1 MGDEFDT
8 SVDTSFEDTSSD
20 FSDSGGFDDSLDVGG
35 YMDSPSDVGDV
46 SDAYTDVGSLM
57 DEPSDIGSI
66 MDEPALSDDFSEPI
80 SDVGDISDTSSDI
93 GSLMVESGDLGD
105 VMSEPTD
112 FVDQQTDV
120 ENIADTPSD
129 IGSLMD
135 ESSDIGSAMDNMDD
149 VEPYQATP
157 NSDIPILQ
165 EDGSVD
171 SLENIMAANEDTG
184 GAPMDVEPYH
194 ATPNSEIQILQED
207 GTVDT
212 LENIMAANADADDSS
227 MDVEPYQA
235 TPNSEIPILQEDGT
249 VDSLENIM
257 AANAEAEGAELDGD
271 SFDIA
276 SPDVTDDEEPGSL
289 DAIMSEN
296 AENDS
301 GELEQIGFDAVPM
314 ADAADTPQSDITSV
328 EEGTDTAGDDATDVG
343 DIADPVGEPIHMTQS
358 DVEWYMEN
366 ANDPES
372 LRQMRDGI
380 ASGRIQVDADT
391 ELPSDDAIDE
401 ASGPVLTR
409 DPNEQWEIGNNAID
423 NTVEAMRD
431 DLRDKGMEDGPEME
445 AIVMAERARMQD
457 ELTRNINGDFSDPYQ
472 KPDFTEL
479 MQSDMTDVPAQDI
492 PNVEQAADTV
502 EATDMVADVPQ
513 DIDYDA
519 VYSGL
524 DSYDFDGIDYSSD
537 VDRLDSSLENF
548 QNGTWENLSV
558 DEQKAAMSDLADY
571 VKDVIGFDNPPQI
584 VYYNNPVDG
593 DYGGYSPST
602 NTLEV
607 NEHMLYDNNEAA
619 DTIAHELWHAY
630 QHERAMNPQSAK
642 DYQYQ
647 YGFENYIRPDDDFTA
662 YQDQLVEAEAR
673 AFAQQFKD
681 RLSTKRRS
689 I

>member
-46 SDAYTDVGSLM
+46 SDAYTDV
-57 DEPSDIGSI
+57 
-66 MDEPALSDDFSEPI
+66 
-80 SDVGDISDTSSDI
+80 
-93 GSLMVESGDLGD
+93 
-105 VMSEPTD
+105 
-112 FVDQQTDV
+112 
-120 ENIADTPSD
+120 
-129 IGSLMD
+129 GSLMD

-328 EEGTDTAGDDATDVG
+328 DEGTDTAGDDATDVG

-492 PNVEQAADTV
+492 PNVEQA
-502 EATDMVADVPQ
+502 TDMVADVPQ

-519 VYSGL
+519 VYLGL

>member
-1 MGDEFDT
+1 MPDEFCVPDGNDFSDT
-8 SVDTSFEDTSSD
+8 GPDIVDSDSFDVTSDSSVDDLSDIMTDSVDTSAPV
-20 FSDSGGFDDSLDVGG
+20 LD
-35 YMDSPSDVGDV
+35 
-46 SDAYTDVGSLM
+46 
-57 DEPSDIGSI
+57 
-66 MDEPALSDDFSEPI
+66 DDF
-80 SDVGDISDTSSDI
+80 
-93 GSLMVESGDLGD
+93 
-105 VMSEPTD
+105 
-112 FVDQQTDV
+112 
-120 ENIADTPSD
+120 
-129 IGSLMD
+129 
-135 ESSDIGSAMDNMDD
+135 
-149 VEPYQATP
+149 YHATP

-165 EDGSVD
+165 EDGSVA
-171 SLENIMAANEDTG
+171 SLEEVMAANAETDSG
-184 GAPMDVEPYH
+184 PLDEVEPYV
-194 ATPNSEIQILQED
+194 ATPNSD
-207 GTVDT
+207 
-212 LENIMAANADADDSS
+212 
-227 MDVEPYQA
+227 
-235 TPNSEIPILQEDGT
+235 IPILQEDGS
-249 VDSLENIM
+249 VASLEEIM
-257 AANAEAEGAELDGD
+257 AANAETDSGPLDEVEPYVATPNSDIPIHQEDGSVASLEEVMAANAETDSGPLDEVEPYVATPNSDIPIHQEDGSVASLEEVMAANAETD
-271 SFDIA
+271 S
-276 SPDVTDDEEPGSL
+276 GSL
-289 DAIMSEN
+289 DEVDPYVATPNSDIPIHQEDGSVASLEEVMAADAETDSDALDEVDPYVATPNSDIPILQEDGSVASLEEIMTRN
-296 AENDS
+296 AETDSSLDSASSDSADNGDSTLLND
-301 GELEQIGFDAVPM
+301 E
-314 ADAADTPQSDITSV
+314 ADAIGDVNTET
-328 EEGTDTAGDDATDVG
+328 EGLPET
-343 DIADPVGEPIHMTQS
+343 VGEPIHMTQS
-358 DVEWYMEN
+358 DVEWYIEN
-366 ANDPES
+366 ANDSES
-372 LRQMRDGI
+372 LRQMRDDI

-391 ELPSDDAIDE
+391 EVPSDDSVDE
-401 ASGPVLTR
+401 ASGPILTR
-409 DPNEQWEIGNNAID
+409 DHNEQWEIGNHAID
-423 NTVEAMRD
+423 DTIEAMRD

-445 AIVMAERARMQD
+445 AIVMTERARMQE

-479 MQSDMTDVPAQDI
+479 MQGNGVDTVDTSVQNIPTDVQ
-492 PNVEQAADTV
+492 EADTV
-502 EATDMVADVPQ
+502 EAADVVADVPQ

-548 QNGTWENLSV
+548 QDGAWENLSV

-593 DYGGYSPST
+593 DYGGYSPGT
-602 NTLEV
+602 NTLEI

>member
-1 MGDEFDT
+1 MPDEFD
-8 SVDTSFEDTSSD
+8 SPGGND
-20 FSDSGGFDDSLDVGG
+20 F
-35 YMDSPSDVGDV
+35 
-46 SDAYTDVGSLM
+46 
-57 DEPSDIGSI
+57 
-66 MDEPALSDDFSEPI
+66 
-80 SDVGDISDTSSDI
+80 SDTSSDVVDS
-93 GSLMVESGDLGD
+93 GSFDTTLDSSVDDLSGIMTESVDTSAPVLD
-105 VMSEPTD
+105 DDFYHATPNSEIPILQED
-112 FVDQQTDV
+112 
-120 ENIADTPSD
+120 
-129 IGSLMD
+129 GSVASLEEIMAANAETED
-135 ESSDIGSAMDNMDD
+135 SSLDA
-149 VEPYQATP
+149 VEPYTATP

-165 EDGSVD
+165 EDGSVA
-171 SLENIMAANEDTG
+171 SLEEVMAANAETEDSSLD
-184 GAPMDVEPYH
+184 AVEPYT
-194 ATPNSEIQILQED
+194 ATPNSD
-207 GTVDT
+207 
-212 LENIMAANADADDSS
+212 
-227 MDVEPYQA
+227 
-235 TPNSEIPILQEDGT
+235 IPILQEDGS
-249 VDSLENIM
+249 VASLEEVMAANAETEDATLDEVEPYTATPNSDIPILQEDGSVASLEEIM
-257 AANAEAEGAELDGD
+257 AANAESMDDDFLDGIPPDVSEVDSTGTLDAAMSEDDVERPDELYEVATDGEFAGLHPIDDSRTLLDTDTHQTLDEGSDMTGAE
-271 SFDIA
+271 SA
-276 SPDVTDDEEPGSL
+276 
-289 DAIMSEN
+289 
-296 AENDS
+296 
-301 GELEQIGFDAVPM
+301 
-314 ADAADTPQSDITSV
+314 
-328 EEGTDTAGDDATDVG
+328 DVG
-343 DIADPVGEPIHMTQS
+343 DISEPVSEPIHMTQS

-391 ELPSDDAIDE
+391 ELPTDDAIDE

-409 DPNEQWEIGNNAID
+409 DPNEQWEIGNNAIND
-423 NTVEAMRD
+423 TAEAMRD

-472 KPDFTEL
+472 KPDFAEL
-479 MQSDMTDVPAQDI
+479 MQGEMTDVPAQDI
-492 PNVEQAADTV
+492 PAVEQAADTV
-502 EATDMVADVPQ
+502 EASDVVADVPQ

-630 QHERAMNPQSAK
+630 QHERALNPQSAK

>member
-1 MGDEFDT
+1 MPDEFD
-8 SVDTSFEDTSSD
+8 SPGGND
-20 FSDSGGFDDSLDVGG
+20 F
-35 YMDSPSDVGDV
+35 
-46 SDAYTDVGSLM
+46 
-57 DEPSDIGSI
+57 
-66 MDEPALSDDFSEPI
+66 
-80 SDVGDISDTSSDI
+80 SDTSSDVVDS
-93 GSLMVESGDLGD
+93 GSFDTTLDSSVDDLSGIMTESVDTSAPVLD
-105 VMSEPTD
+105 DDFYHATPNSEIPILQED
-112 FVDQQTDV
+112 
-120 ENIADTPSD
+120 
-129 IGSLMD
+129 GSVASLEEIMAANAETED
-135 ESSDIGSAMDNMDD
+135 SSLDA
-149 VEPYQATP
+149 VEPYTATP

-165 EDGSVD
+165 EDGSVA
-171 SLENIMAANEDTG
+171 SLEEVMAANAETEDATL
-184 GAPMDVEPYH
+184 DEVEPYT
-194 ATPNSEIQILQED
+194 ATPNSD
-207 GTVDT
+207 
-212 LENIMAANADADDSS
+212 
-227 MDVEPYQA
+227 
-235 TPNSEIPILQEDGT
+235 IPILQEDGSVT
-249 VDSLENIM
+249 SLEEIM
-257 AANAEAEGAELDGD
+257 AANAESMDDDFLDGIPPDVSEVDSTGTLDAAMSEDDVERPDELYEVATDGEFAGLHPIDDSRTLLDTDTHQTLDEGSDMTGAE
-271 SFDIA
+271 SA
-276 SPDVTDDEEPGSL
+276 
-289 DAIMSEN
+289 
-296 AENDS
+296 
-301 GELEQIGFDAVPM
+301 
-314 ADAADTPQSDITSV
+314 
-328 EEGTDTAGDDATDVG
+328 DVG
-343 DIADPVGEPIHMTQS
+343 DISEPVSEPIHMTQS

-391 ELPSDDAIDE
+391 ELPTDDAIDE

-409 DPNEQWEIGNNAID
+409 DPNEQWEIGNNAIND
-423 NTVEAMRD
+423 TVEAMRD

-472 KPDFTEL
+472 KPDFAEL
-479 MQSDMTDVPAQDI
+479 MQGEMTDVPAQDI
-492 PNVEQAADTV
+492 PAVEQAADTV
-502 EATDMVADVPQ
+502 EASDVVADVPQ

-630 QHERAMNPQSAK
+630 QHERALNPQSAK

>member
-20 FSDSGGFDDSLDVGG
+20 FSDSGGFDDSLDVGE

-46 SDAYTDVGSLM
+46 SDACTDV
-57 DEPSDIGSI
+57 GSI
-66 MDEPALSDDFSEPI
+66 MDEPVLSDDFSEPI
-80 SDVGDISDTSSDI
+80 SDAGDLADTSSDI
-93 GSLMVESGDLGD
+93 GSLMDEPSDLGD
-105 VMSEPTD
+105 VMDGPTD
-112 FVDQQTDV
+112 FVDQQPDL
-120 ENIADTPSD
+120 EDFADAPSD

-135 ESSDIGSAMDNMDD
+135 ESSDVGSTMDDMDD
-149 VEPYQATP
+149 VEPYQAIP
-157 NSDIPILQ
+157 NSDIQILQ
-165 EDGSVD
+165 EDGSID

-184 GAPMDVEPYH
+184 GAPMDVEPYR

-207 GTVDT
+207 GSVAS
-212 LENIMAANADADDSS
+212 LEEVMAANAETEDASLDE
-227 MDVEPYQA
+227 VEPYTA
-235 TPNSEIPILQEDGT
+235 TSNSDIPVLQEDGT

-257 AANAEAEGAELDGD
+257 ATNAEAEETGLDND
-271 SFDIA
+271 SFDA
-276 SPDVTDDEEPGSL
+276 SSPDVTDDGNPDSL

-296 AENDS
+296 AERDS
-301 GELEQIGFDAVPM
+301 GEFEQIGFDAAPM
-314 ADAADTPQSDITSV
+314 ADATDTPQSDV
-328 EEGTDTAGDDATDVG
+328 APVDEGADTAGDDATDVS
-343 DIADPVGEPIHMTQS
+343 DIADPGGEPIHMTQS

-366 ANDPES
+366 ANDTES

-391 ELPSDDAIDE
+391 ELPADDAIEE

-409 DPNEQWEIGNNAID
+409 DPNEQWEIGNNAIND
-423 NTVEAMRD
+423 TVEAMRD
-431 DLRDKGMEDGPEME
+431 DLRDKGMEDGPAME

-457 ELTRNINGDFSDPYQ
+457 ELTRNINGDFSNPYQ

-479 MQSDMTDVPAQDI
+479 LQGEMTDVPAQDL
-492 PNVEQAADTV
+492 PAVEQAVDTV
-502 EATDMVADVPQ
+502 ETADVVADVPQ

-537 VDRLDSSLENF
+537 IDRLDSSLENF

-593 DYGGYSPST
+593 DYGGYSPGT

-630 QHERAMNPQSAK
+630 QHERAMNPQSVK

>member
-1 MGDEFDT
+1 MPDEFD
-8 SVDTSFEDTSSD
+8 SPGGND
-20 FSDSGGFDDSLDVGG
+20 FSDTGSDVVDSGSFDTTLDSSVDDLSGIMTESADTSLPALDDDFYHATPNSEIPILQEDGSVASLEEVMAANAEMEDASLD
-35 YMDSPSDVGDV
+35 
-46 SDAYTDVGSLM
+46 
-57 DEPSDIGSI
+57 E
-66 MDEPALSDDFSEPI
+66 
-80 SDVGDISDTSSDI
+80 
-93 GSLMVESGDLGD
+93 
-105 VMSEPTD
+105 
-112 FVDQQTDV
+112 
-120 ENIADTPSD
+120 
-129 IGSLMD
+129 
-135 ESSDIGSAMDNMDD
+135 
-149 VEPYQATP
+149 VEPYTATP

-165 EDGSVD
+165 EDGSVA
-171 SLENIMAANEDTG
+171 SLEEVMAANAETED
-184 GAPMDVEPYH
+184 ASLDEVEPYT
-194 ATPNSEIQILQED
+194 ATPNSDIPILQED
-207 GTVDT
+207 DSVAS
-212 LENIMAANADADDSS
+212 LEEVMAANAETEDASLDE
-227 MDVEPYQA
+227 VEPYTA
-235 TPNSEIPILQEDGT
+235 TPNSDIPILQEDGS
-249 VDSLENIM
+249 VASLEEVM
-257 AANAEAEGAELDGD
+257 ASN
-271 SFDIA
+271 
-276 SPDVTDDEEPGSL
+276 
-289 DAIMSEN
+289 
-296 AENDS
+296 
-301 GELEQIGFDAVPM
+301 
-314 ADAADTPQSDITSV
+314 ADT
-328 EEGTDTAGDDATDVG
+328 G
-343 DIADPVGEPIHMTQS
+343 DISDTVSEPIHMTQS

-391 ELPSDDAIDE
+391 ELPTDDAIDE

-409 DPNEQWEIGNNAID
+409 DPNEQWEIGNNAIND
-423 NTVEAMRD
+423 TVEAMRD

-479 MQSDMTDVPAQDI
+479 VQGEMTDVPTQDI
-492 PNVEQAADTV
+492 PAVEQAADTV
-502 EATDMVADVPQ
+502 EATDVVADVPQ

>member
-1 MGDEFDT
+1 MPDEFDSPGGNDFSDT
-8 SVDTSFEDTSSD
+8 DSDVAPSGSFDTTSDSSTDNLSGIMTESVDTSVPALDDDFYHATPNSEIPVLQEDGSVA
-20 FSDSGGFDDSLDVGG
+20 SLDEL
-35 YMDSPSDVGDV
+35 MTENREADSS
-46 SDAYTDVGSLM
+46 YL
-57 DEPSDIGSI
+57 DE
-66 MDEPALSDDFSEPI
+66 
-80 SDVGDISDTSSDI
+80 
-93 GSLMVESGDLGD
+93 
-105 VMSEPTD
+105 
-112 FVDQQTDV
+112 
-120 ENIADTPSD
+120 
-129 IGSLMD
+129 
-135 ESSDIGSAMDNMDD
+135 
-149 VEPYQATP
+149 VEPYTATPNSDVPTLQEDGSVAALEEIMAANAETDNGFLDEVEPYAAIPNSDIPTLQEDGSAAALEEVMATNAETDSGSLDEAEPYAAIPNSDIPVLQEDGSVAALEEVMATNAETGTGSLDEVEPYAATPNSDIPVLQEDGSATALEEIMAANAETDNGSLDEAEPYAAIPNSDIPVLQEDGSVAALEEVMATNAETGSGSLDEAEPCIATP

-165 EDGSVD
+165 EDGSAA
-171 SLENIMAANEDTG
+171 LEEVMAT
-184 GAPMDVEPYH
+184 
-194 ATPNSEIQILQED
+194 S
-207 GTVDT
+207 
-212 LENIMAANADADDSS
+212 
-227 MDVEPYQA
+227 
-235 TPNSEIPILQEDGT
+235 
-249 VDSLENIM
+249 
-257 AANAEAEGAELDGD
+257 
-271 SFDIA
+271 
-276 SPDVTDDEEPGSL
+276 
-289 DAIMSEN
+289 
-296 AENDS
+296 
-301 GELEQIGFDAVPM
+301 
-314 ADAADTPQSDITSV
+314 ADTSDIS
-328 EEGTDTAGDDATDVG
+328 E
-343 DIADPVGEPIHMTQS
+343 PVSEPIHMTQS

-366 ANDPES
+366 ANDAES

-391 ELPSDDAIDE
+391 ELPTDDAIDE
-401 ASGPVLTR
+401 ASSPVLTR
-409 DPNEQWEIGNNAID
+409 DPNEQWEIGNNAIND
-423 NTVEAMRD
+423 TVEAMRD

-457 ELTRNINGDFSDPYQ
+457 ELTRNIDGNFSDSYQ
-472 KPDFTEL
+472 KPDFAEL
-479 MQSDMTDVPAQDI
+479 IHGEITDVPEQDI
-492 PNVEQAADTV
+492 PVAEQAAGAV
-502 EATDMVADVPQ
+502 ETTDVVADVPQ

-537 VDRLDSSLENF
+537 IDRLDSSLENF
-548 QNGTWENLSV
+548 RNGTWENLSI

>member
-1 MGDEFDT
+1 MPDEFD
-8 SVDTSFEDTSSD
+8 SPGGND
-20 FSDSGGFDDSLDVGG
+20 F
-35 YMDSPSDVGDV
+35 
-46 SDAYTDVGSLM
+46 
-57 DEPSDIGSI
+57 
-66 MDEPALSDDFSEPI
+66 
-80 SDVGDISDTSSDI
+80 SDTSSDVVDS
-93 GSLMVESGDLGD
+93 GSFDTTLDSSVDDLSGIMTESVDTSAPVLD
-105 VMSEPTD
+105 DDFYHATPNSEIPILQED
-112 FVDQQTDV
+112 
-120 ENIADTPSD
+120 
-129 IGSLMD
+129 GSVASLEEIMAANAETED
-135 ESSDIGSAMDNMDD
+135 SSLDA
-149 VEPYQATP
+149 VEPYTATP

-165 EDGSVD
+165 EDGSVA
-171 SLENIMAANEDTG
+171 SLEEVMAANAETEDSSLD
-184 GAPMDVEPYH
+184 AVEPYT
-194 ATPNSEIQILQED
+194 ATPNSD
-207 GTVDT
+207 
-212 LENIMAANADADDSS
+212 
-227 MDVEPYQA
+227 
-235 TPNSEIPILQEDGT
+235 IPILQEDGS
-249 VDSLENIM
+249 VASLEEVMAANAETEDATLDEVEPYTATPNSDIPILQEDGSVASLEEVMAANAETEDATLDEVEPYTATPNSDIPILQEDGSVTSLEEIM
-257 AANAEAEGAELDGD
+257 AANAESMDDDFLDGIPPDVSEVDSTGTLDAAMSEDDVERPDELYEVATDGEFAGLHPIDDSRTLLDTDTHQTLDEGSDMTGAE
-271 SFDIA
+271 SA
-276 SPDVTDDEEPGSL
+276 
-289 DAIMSEN
+289 
-296 AENDS
+296 
-301 GELEQIGFDAVPM
+301 
-314 ADAADTPQSDITSV
+314 
-328 EEGTDTAGDDATDVG
+328 DVG
-343 DIADPVGEPIHMTQS
+343 DISEPVSEPIHMTQS

-391 ELPSDDAIDE
+391 ELPTDDAIDE

-409 DPNEQWEIGNNAID
+409 DPNEQWEIGNNAIND
-423 NTVEAMRD
+423 TVEAMRD

-472 KPDFTEL
+472 KPDFAEL
-479 MQSDMTDVPAQDI
+479 MQGEMTDVPAQDI
-492 PNVEQAADTV
+492 PAVEQAADTV
-502 EATDMVADVPQ
+502 EASDVVADVPQ

-630 QHERAMNPQSAK
+630 QHERALNPQSAK

>member
-1 MGDEFDT
+1 MAANAET
-8 SVDTSFEDTSSD
+8 EDA
-20 FSDSGGFDDSLDVGG
+20 SLD
-35 YMDSPSDVGDV
+35 
-46 SDAYTDVGSLM
+46 
-57 DEPSDIGSI
+57 E
-66 MDEPALSDDFSEPI
+66 
-80 SDVGDISDTSSDI
+80 
-93 GSLMVESGDLGD
+93 
-105 VMSEPTD
+105 
-112 FVDQQTDV
+112 
-120 ENIADTPSD
+120 
-129 IGSLMD
+129 
-135 ESSDIGSAMDNMDD
+135 
-149 VEPYQATP
+149 VEPYTATP

-165 EDGSVD
+165 EDGSVA
-171 SLENIMAANEDTG
+171 SLEE
-184 GAPMDVEPYH
+184 
-194 ATPNSEIQILQED
+194 
-207 GTVDT
+207 
-212 LENIMAANADADDSS
+212 
-227 MDVEPYQA
+227 
-235 TPNSEIPILQEDGT
+235 
-249 VDSLENIM
+249 IM
-257 AANAEAEGAELDGD
+257 AANAESDSDSLDDDFLDG
-271 SFDIA
+271 IP
-276 SPDVTDDEEPGSL
+276 PDVSEDGNTGTL
-289 DAIMSEN
+289 DSVMSEN
-296 AENDS
+296 DIEEPDELYEVATDGEFAGLHPVDDFRAPLDTDAAPTMDEGADTTGAEN
-301 GELEQIGFDAVPM
+301 
-314 ADAADTPQSDITSV
+314 
-328 EEGTDTAGDDATDVG
+328 TDVG
-343 DIADPVGEPIHMTQS
+343 DISEPISEPIHMTQS
-358 DVEWYMEN
+358 DVEWYIEN

-492 PNVEQAADTV
+492 PNVEQATDTV

-524 DSYDFDGIDYSSD
+524 DRYDFDGIDYSSD

-558 DEQKAAMSDLADY
+558 DEQKAAMSTLADY

>member
-1 MGDEFDT
+1 MPDEFD
-8 SVDTSFEDTSSD
+8 SPGGND
-20 FSDSGGFDDSLDVGG
+20 F
-35 YMDSPSDVGDV
+35 
-46 SDAYTDVGSLM
+46 
-57 DEPSDIGSI
+57 
-66 MDEPALSDDFSEPI
+66 
-80 SDVGDISDTSSDI
+80 SDTSSDVVDS
-93 GSLMVESGDLGD
+93 GSFDTTLDSSVDDLSGIMTESVDTSAPVLD
-105 VMSEPTD
+105 DDFYHATPNSEIPILQED
-112 FVDQQTDV
+112 
-120 ENIADTPSD
+120 
-129 IGSLMD
+129 GSVASLEEIMAANAETED
-135 ESSDIGSAMDNMDD
+135 SSLDA
-149 VEPYQATP
+149 VEPYTATP

-165 EDGSVD
+165 EDGSVT
-171 SLENIMAANEDTG
+171 SLEE
-184 GAPMDVEPYH
+184 
-194 ATPNSEIQILQED
+194 
-207 GTVDT
+207 
-212 LENIMAANADADDSS
+212 
-227 MDVEPYQA
+227 
-235 TPNSEIPILQEDGT
+235 
-249 VDSLENIM
+249 IM
-257 AANAEAEGAELDGD
+257 AANAESMDDDFLDGIPPDVSEVDSTGTLDAAMSEDDVERPDELYEVATDGEFAGLHPIDDSRTLLDTDTHQTLDEGSDMTGAE
-271 SFDIA
+271 SA
-276 SPDVTDDEEPGSL
+276 
-289 DAIMSEN
+289 
-296 AENDS
+296 
-301 GELEQIGFDAVPM
+301 
-314 ADAADTPQSDITSV
+314 
-328 EEGTDTAGDDATDVG
+328 DVG
-343 DIADPVGEPIHMTQS
+343 DISEPVSEPIHMTQS

-391 ELPSDDAIDE
+391 ELPTDDAIDE

-409 DPNEQWEIGNNAID
+409 DPNEQWEIGNNAIND
-423 NTVEAMRD
+423 TVEAMRD

-472 KPDFTEL
+472 KPDFAEL
-479 MQSDMTDVPAQDI
+479 MQGEMTDVPAQDI
-492 PNVEQAADTV
+492 PAVEQAADTV
-502 EATDMVADVPQ
+502 EASDVVADVPQ

-630 QHERAMNPQSAK
+630 QHERALNPQSAK

>member
-1 MGDEFDT
+1 MAANAETEDATLDE
-8 SVDTSFEDTSSD
+8 
-20 FSDSGGFDDSLDVGG
+20 
-35 YMDSPSDVGDV
+35 
-46 SDAYTDVGSLM
+46 
-57 DEPSDIGSI
+57 
-66 MDEPALSDDFSEPI
+66 
-80 SDVGDISDTSSDI
+80 
-93 GSLMVESGDLGD
+93 
-105 VMSEPTD
+105 
-112 FVDQQTDV
+112 
-120 ENIADTPSD
+120 
-129 IGSLMD
+129 
-135 ESSDIGSAMDNMDD
+135 
-149 VEPYQATP
+149 VEPYTATP

-165 EDGSVD
+165 EDGSVA
-171 SLENIMAANEDTG
+171 SLEEVMAANAETEDATL
-184 GAPMDVEPYH
+184 DEVEPYT
-194 ATPNSEIQILQED
+194 ATPNSD
-207 GTVDT
+207 
-212 LENIMAANADADDSS
+212 
-227 MDVEPYQA
+227 
-235 TPNSEIPILQEDGT
+235 IPILQEDGS
-249 VDSLENIM
+249 VASLEEIM
-257 AANAEAEGAELDGD
+257 AANAESMDDDFLDGIPPDVSEVDSTGTLDAAMSEDDVERPDELYEVATDGEFAGLHPIDDSRTLLDTDTHQTLDEGSDMTGAE
-271 SFDIA
+271 SA
-276 SPDVTDDEEPGSL
+276 
-289 DAIMSEN
+289 
-296 AENDS
+296 
-301 GELEQIGFDAVPM
+301 
-314 ADAADTPQSDITSV
+314 
-328 EEGTDTAGDDATDVG
+328 DVG
-343 DIADPVGEPIHMTQS
+343 DISEPVSEPIHMTQS

-391 ELPSDDAIDE
+391 ELPTDDAIDE

-409 DPNEQWEIGNNAID
+409 DPNEQWEIGNNAIND
-423 NTVEAMRD
+423 TAEAMRD

-472 KPDFTEL
+472 KPDFAEL
-479 MQSDMTDVPAQDI
+479 MQGEMTDVPAQDI
-492 PNVEQAADTV
+492 PAVEQAADTV
-502 EATDMVADVPQ
+502 EASDVVADVPQ

-630 QHERAMNPQSAK
+630 QHERALNPQSAK

>member
-1 MGDEFDT
+1 MPDEFD
-8 SVDTSFEDTSSD
+8 SPGGND
-20 FSDSGGFDDSLDVGG
+20 F
-35 YMDSPSDVGDV
+35 
-46 SDAYTDVGSLM
+46 
-57 DEPSDIGSI
+57 
-66 MDEPALSDDFSEPI
+66 
-80 SDVGDISDTSSDI
+80 SDTSSDVVAS
-93 GSLMVESGDLGD
+93 GSFDTTLDSSVDDLSGIMTESVDTSAPVLD
-105 VMSEPTD
+105 DDFYHATPNSEIPILQED
-112 FVDQQTDV
+112 
-120 ENIADTPSD
+120 
-129 IGSLMD
+129 GSVASLEEIMAANAETED
-135 ESSDIGSAMDNMDD
+135 SSLDA
-149 VEPYQATP
+149 VEPYTATP

-165 EDGSVD
+165 EDGSVA
-171 SLENIMAANEDTG
+171 SLEEVMAANAETEDSSL
-184 GAPMDVEPYH
+184 DEVEPYT
-194 ATPNSEIQILQED
+194 ATPNSD
-207 GTVDT
+207 
-212 LENIMAANADADDSS
+212 
-227 MDVEPYQA
+227 
-235 TPNSEIPILQEDGT
+235 IPILQEDGS
-249 VDSLENIM
+249 VASLEEAMAANAETEDSSLDEVEPYTATPNSDIPILQEDGSVASLEEIM
-257 AANAEAEGAELDGD
+257 AANAETEN
-271 SFDIA
+271 S
-276 SPDVTDDEEPGSL
+276 SL
-289 DAIMSEN
+289 DEVEPYTATPNSDIPILQEDGSVASLEEVMAAN
-296 AENDS
+296 AETEDS
-301 GELEQIGFDAVPM
+301 SLDEVEPYTA
-314 ADAADTPQSDITSV
+314 TPNSDIPILQEDGSV
-328 EEGTDTAGDDATDVG
+328 ASLEEIMAENVDAGD
-343 DIADPVGEPIHMTQS
+343 ISEPVSEPIHMTQS

-391 ELPSDDAIDE
+391 ELPTDDAIDE
-401 ASGPVLTR
+401 TSGPVLTR
-409 DPNEQWEIGNNAID
+409 DPNEQWEIGNNAIND
-423 NTVEAMRD
+423 TVEAMRD

-472 KPDFTEL
+472 KPDFAEL
-479 MQSDMTDVPAQDI
+479 MQGEMTDVPAQDI
-492 PNVEQAADTV
+492 PTVEQAADTV
-502 EATDMVADVPQ
+502 EAPDVVADVPQ

-593 DYGGYSPST
+593 DYGGYSPGT

-647 YGFENYIRPDDDFTA
+647 YGFENYIRPNDDFTA

>member
-1 MGDEFDT
+1 MAANAET
-8 SVDTSFEDTSSD
+8 
-20 FSDSGGFDDSLDVGG
+20 DSGPLDEVEPYVATPNSDIPIHQEDGSVASLEEVMAANAETDSGSLDEVDPYVATPNSDIPIHQEDGSVASLEEVMAADAETDSDSLD
-35 YMDSPSDVGDV
+35 
-46 SDAYTDVGSLM
+46 
-57 DEPSDIGSI
+57 E
-66 MDEPALSDDFSEPI
+66 
-80 SDVGDISDTSSDI
+80 
-93 GSLMVESGDLGD
+93 
-105 VMSEPTD
+105 
-112 FVDQQTDV
+112 VD
-120 ENIADTPSD
+120 
-129 IGSLMD
+129 
-135 ESSDIGSAMDNMDD
+135 
-149 VEPYQATP
+149 PYVATP

-165 EDGSVD
+165 EDGSVA
-171 SLENIMAANEDTG
+171 SLEEIMTRNAETDSSLDSASSDSADNGD
-184 GAPMDVEPYH
+184 
-194 ATPNSEIQILQED
+194 S
-207 GTVDT
+207 T
-212 LENIMAANADADDSS
+212 LLNDEADAIG
-227 MDVEPYQA
+227 DVNTE
-235 TPNSEIPILQEDGT
+235 T
-249 VDSLENIM
+249 
-257 AANAEAEGAELDGD
+257 EGLPE
-271 SFDIA
+271 
-276 SPDVTDDEEPGSL
+276 T
-289 DAIMSEN
+289 
-296 AENDS
+296 
-301 GELEQIGFDAVPM
+301 
-314 ADAADTPQSDITSV
+314 
-328 EEGTDTAGDDATDVG
+328 
-343 DIADPVGEPIHMTQS
+343 VGEPIHMTQS
-358 DVEWYMEN
+358 DVEWYIEN
-366 ANDPES
+366 ANDSES
-372 LRQMRDGI
+372 LRQMRDDI

-391 ELPSDDAIDE
+391 EVPSDDSVDE
-401 ASGPVLTR
+401 ASGPILTR
-409 DPNEQWEIGNNAID
+409 DHNEQWEIGNHAID
-423 NTVEAMRD
+423 DTIEAMRD

-445 AIVMAERARMQD
+445 AIVMTEHARMQE

-479 MQSDMTDVPAQDI
+479 MQGNGVDTVDTSVQNIPTDVQ
-492 PNVEQAADTV
+492 EADTV
-502 EATDMVADVPQ
+502 EAADVVADVPQ

-548 QNGTWENLSV
+548 QDGAWENLSV

-593 DYGGYSPST
+593 DYGGYSPGT
-602 NTLEV
+602 NTLEI

>member
-1 MGDEFDT
+1 MPDEFD
-8 SVDTSFEDTSSD
+8 SPGGND
-20 FSDSGGFDDSLDVGG
+20 F
-35 YMDSPSDVGDV
+35 
-46 SDAYTDVGSLM
+46 
-57 DEPSDIGSI
+57 
-66 MDEPALSDDFSEPI
+66 
-80 SDVGDISDTSSDI
+80 SDTSSDVVDS
-93 GSLMVESGDLGD
+93 GSFDTTLDSSVDDLSGIMTESVDTSAPVLD
-105 VMSEPTD
+105 DDFYHATPNSEIPILQED
-112 FVDQQTDV
+112 
-120 ENIADTPSD
+120 
-129 IGSLMD
+129 GSVASLEEIMAANAETED
-135 ESSDIGSAMDNMDD
+135 SSLDA
-149 VEPYQATP
+149 VEPYTATP

-165 EDGSVD
+165 EDGSVA
-171 SLENIMAANEDTG
+171 SLEEVMAANAETEDSSLD
-184 GAPMDVEPYH
+184 AVEPYT
-194 ATPNSEIQILQED
+194 ATPNSD
-207 GTVDT
+207 
-212 LENIMAANADADDSS
+212 
-227 MDVEPYQA
+227 
-235 TPNSEIPILQEDGT
+235 IPILQEDGS
-249 VDSLENIM
+249 VASLEEVMAANAETEDATLDEVEPYTATPNSDIPILQEDGSVASLEEIM
-257 AANAEAEGAELDGD
+257 AANAESMDDDFLDGIPPDVSEVDSTGTLDAAMSEDDVERPDELYEVATDGEFAGLHPIDDSRTLLDTDTHQTLDEGSDMTGAE
-271 SFDIA
+271 SA
-276 SPDVTDDEEPGSL
+276 
-289 DAIMSEN
+289 
-296 AENDS
+296 
-301 GELEQIGFDAVPM
+301 
-314 ADAADTPQSDITSV
+314 
-328 EEGTDTAGDDATDVG
+328 DVG
-343 DIADPVGEPIHMTQS
+343 DISEPVSEPIHMTQS

-391 ELPSDDAIDE
+391 ELPTDDAIDE

-409 DPNEQWEIGNNAID
+409 DPNEQWEIGNNAIND
-423 NTVEAMRD
+423 TVEAMRD

-472 KPDFTEL
+472 KPDFAEL
-479 MQSDMTDVPAQDI
+479 MQGEMTDVPAQDI
-492 PNVEQAADTV
+492 PAVEQAADTV
-502 EATDMVADVPQ
+502 EASDVVADVPQ

-630 QHERAMNPQSAK
+630 QHERALNPQSAK

>member
-1 MGDEFDT
+1 MPDEFD
-8 SVDTSFEDTSSD
+8 SPGGND
-20 FSDSGGFDDSLDVGG
+20 F
-35 YMDSPSDVGDV
+35 
-46 SDAYTDVGSLM
+46 
-57 DEPSDIGSI
+57 
-66 MDEPALSDDFSEPI
+66 
-80 SDVGDISDTSSDI
+80 SDTSSDVVDS
-93 GSLMVESGDLGD
+93 GSFDTTLDSSVDDLSGIMTESVDTSAPVLD
-105 VMSEPTD
+105 DDFYHATPNSEIPILQED
-112 FVDQQTDV
+112 
-120 ENIADTPSD
+120 
-129 IGSLMD
+129 GSVASLEEIMAANAETED
-135 ESSDIGSAMDNMDD
+135 SSLDA
-149 VEPYQATP
+149 VEPYTATP

-165 EDGSVD
+165 EDGSVA
-171 SLENIMAANEDTG
+171 SLEEVMAANAETEDSSLD
-184 GAPMDVEPYH
+184 AVEPYT
-194 ATPNSEIQILQED
+194 ATPNSD
-207 GTVDT
+207 
-212 LENIMAANADADDSS
+212 
-227 MDVEPYQA
+227 
-235 TPNSEIPILQEDGT
+235 IPILQEDGS
-249 VDSLENIM
+249 VASLEEVMAANAETEDATLDEVEPYTATPNSDIPILQEDGSVASLEEVMAANAETEDATLDEVEPYTATPNSDIPILQEDGSVASLEEIM
-257 AANAEAEGAELDGD
+257 AANAESMDDDFLDGIPPDVSEVDSTGTLDAAMSEDDVERPDELYEVATDGEFAGLHPIDDSRTLLDTDTHQTLDEGSDMTGAE
-271 SFDIA
+271 SA
-276 SPDVTDDEEPGSL
+276 
-289 DAIMSEN
+289 
-296 AENDS
+296 
-301 GELEQIGFDAVPM
+301 
-314 ADAADTPQSDITSV
+314 
-328 EEGTDTAGDDATDVG
+328 DVG
-343 DIADPVGEPIHMTQS
+343 DISEPVSEPIHMTQS

-391 ELPSDDAIDE
+391 ELPTDDAIDE

-409 DPNEQWEIGNNAID
+409 DPNEQWEIGNNAIND
-423 NTVEAMRD
+423 TVEAMRD

-472 KPDFTEL
+472 KPDFAEL
-479 MQSDMTDVPAQDI
+479 MQGEMTDVPAQDI
-492 PNVEQAADTV
+492 PAVEQAADTV
-502 EATDMVADVPQ
+502 EASDVVADVPQ

-630 QHERAMNPQSAK
+630 QHERALNPQSAK

>member
-20 FSDSGGFDDSLDVGG
+20 FSDSGGFDDSVDVGG
-35 YMDSPSDVGDV
+35 LMDSTSDVGDV
-46 SDAYTDVGSLM
+46 SDSYSDVGSLM

-66 MDEPALSDDFSEPI
+66 MDEPALSDDFAEPI
-80 SDVGDISDTSSDI
+80 SDVGDISD
-93 GSLMVESGDLGD
+93 
-105 VMSEPTD
+105 
-112 FVDQQTDV
+112 
-120 ENIADTPSD
+120 APSD
-129 IGSLMD
+129 IGSLMN
-135 ESSDIGSAMDNMDD
+135 ESSDIGSAMDDVDD

-171 SLENIMAANEDTG
+171 SLENIMSANEDIG
-184 GAPMDVEPYH
+184 GAPMDVEPYR

-212 LENIMAANADADDSS
+212 LENIMAANADADDAPT
-227 MDVEPYQA
+227 DVEPYHA
-235 TPNSEIPILQEDGT
+235 TPNSEIPFLQEDGT
-249 VDSLENIM
+249 VVSLENIM
-257 AANAEAEGAELDGD
+257 AANAEVEETAMEGD
-271 SFDIA
+271 SFDVTT
-276 SPDVTDDEEPGSL
+276 PDATDEGDPGSL

-296 AENDS
+296 AESDS
-301 GELEQIGFDAVPM
+301 GELEEIGLDAVSVT
-314 ADAADTPQSDITSV
+314 DTADTPQSDIISV
-328 EEGTDTAGDDATDVG
+328 DEGTDTSGDDTTDVG
-343 DIADPVGEPIHMTQS
+343 DIADPVGEPIHMTQN

-401 ASGPVLTR
+401 TSGPVLTR

-445 AIVMAERARMQD
+445 AILMAERARMQD

-479 MQSDMTDVPAQDI
+479 MQSDMADVPAQDI
-492 PNVEQAADTV
+492 PNVGQATDTA
-502 EATDMVADVPQ
+502 EATDMVADAPQ

-548 QNGTWENLSV
+548 QSGTWENLSV

-647 YGFENYIRPDDDFTA
+647 YGFDNYIRPDDDFTA

>member
-1 MGDEFDT
+1 MAENA
-8 SVDTSFEDTSSD
+8 
-20 FSDSGGFDDSLDVGG
+20 
-35 YMDSPSDVGDV
+35 
-46 SDAYTDVGSLM
+46 DA
-57 DEPSDIGSI
+57 
-66 MDEPALSDDFSEPI
+66 
-80 SDVGDISDTSSDI
+80 GDIS
-93 GSLMVESGDLGD
+93 
-105 VMSEPTD
+105 EP
-112 FVDQQTDV
+112 V
-120 ENIADTPSD
+120 S
-129 IGSLMD
+129 
-135 ESSDIGSAMDNMDD
+135 
-149 VEPYQATP
+149 
-157 NSDIPILQ
+157 
-165 EDGSVD
+165 
-171 SLENIMAANEDTG
+171 
-184 GAPMDVEPYH
+184 
-194 ATPNSEIQILQED
+194 
-207 GTVDT
+207 
-212 LENIMAANADADDSS
+212 
-227 MDVEPYQA
+227 
-235 TPNSEIPILQEDGT
+235 
-249 VDSLENIM
+249 
-257 AANAEAEGAELDGD
+257 
-271 SFDIA
+271 
-276 SPDVTDDEEPGSL
+276 
-289 DAIMSEN
+289 
-296 AENDS
+296 
-301 GELEQIGFDAVPM
+301 
-314 ADAADTPQSDITSV
+314 
-328 EEGTDTAGDDATDVG
+328 
-343 DIADPVGEPIHMTQS
+343 EPIHMTQS

-391 ELPSDDAIDE
+391 ELPTDDAIDE
-401 ASGPVLTR
+401 VSGPVLIR
-409 DPNEQWEIGNNAID
+409 DPNEQWEIGNNAIND
-423 NTVEAMRD
+423 TVEAMRD

-472 KPDFTEL
+472 KPDFAEL
-479 MQSDMTDVPAQDI
+479 MQGEMTDVPTQDI
-492 PNVEQAADTV
+492 PAVEQAADTV
-502 EATDMVADVPQ
+502 EAPDVVADVPQ

-630 QHERAMNPQSAK
+630 QHERALNPQSAK

>member
-1 MGDEFDT
+1 MPDEFDSPSGNDFSDT
-8 SVDTSFEDTSSD
+8 DSDVAASGSFDTTLDSSVDDLSGIMTESVDTSVPVLDDD
-20 FSDSGGFDDSLDVGG
+20 FYHATPNSEIPVLQENGSVASLEEIMAENGESDSSHLD
-35 YMDSPSDVGDV
+35 
-46 SDAYTDVGSLM
+46 
-57 DEPSDIGSI
+57 E
-66 MDEPALSDDFSEPI
+66 
-80 SDVGDISDTSSDI
+80 
-93 GSLMVESGDLGD
+93 
-105 VMSEPTD
+105 
-112 FVDQQTDV
+112 
-120 ENIADTPSD
+120 
-129 IGSLMD
+129 
-135 ESSDIGSAMDNMDD
+135 
-149 VEPYQATP
+149 VEPYTATP

-165 EDGSVD
+165 EDGSVA
-171 SLENIMAANEDTG
+171 SLEEVMAANAETDNG
-184 GAPMDVEPYH
+184 SLDEVEPYV
-194 ATPNSEIQILQED
+194 ATPNSDIPILRED
-207 GTVDT
+207 GSVAS
-212 LENIMAANADADDSS
+212 LEEVMVTNAEADSGSLDE
-227 MDVEPYQA
+227 VEPYTA
-235 TPNSEIPILQEDGT
+235 TPNSDIPILQEDGS
-249 VDSLENIM
+249 VAFLEEVM
-257 AANAEAEGAELDGD
+257 AANAE
-271 SFDIA
+271 
-276 SPDVTDDEEPGSL
+276 TDNGSL
-289 DAIMSEN
+289 DEVEPYTATPNSDISVLREDGSVASLEEVMATN
-296 AENDS
+296 AETNS
-301 GELEQIGFDAVPM
+301 GSLDEAGPCTATPNSDIPILREDGSVASLEEAM
-314 ADAADTPQSDITSV
+314 ATSADT
-328 EEGTDTAGDDATDVG
+328 G
-343 DIADPVGEPIHMTQS
+343 DISDPVSEPIHMTQS

-391 ELPSDDAIDE
+391 ELPTDDAIDE

-409 DPNEQWEIGNNAID
+409 DPNEQWEIGNNAIND
-423 NTVEAMRD
+423 TVEAMRD
-431 DLRDKGMEDGPEME
+431 DLRDKGLEDGLEME

-472 KPDFTEL
+472 KPDFAEL
-479 MQSDMTDVPAQDI
+479 IQGEMTDVPAQDV
-492 PNVEQAADTV
+492 PLVEQAAGSV
-502 EATDMVADVPQ
+502 EATDVVADVPQ

-519 VYSGL
+519 VYLGL

-537 VDRLDSSLENF
+537 IDRLDSSLENF
-548 QNGTWENLSV
+548 RNGTWENLSV

-571 VKDVIGFDNPPQI
+571 VKDVIGFDKPPQI

>member
-1 MGDEFDT
+1 MPDEFD
-8 SVDTSFEDTSSD
+8 SPGGND
-20 FSDSGGFDDSLDVGG
+20 FSDTGSDVVDSGSFDTTLDSSVDDLSGIMTESADTSLPALDDDFYHAIPNSEIPILQEDGSVASLEEVMAANAETEDASLD
-35 YMDSPSDVGDV
+35 
-46 SDAYTDVGSLM
+46 
-57 DEPSDIGSI
+57 E
-66 MDEPALSDDFSEPI
+66 
-80 SDVGDISDTSSDI
+80 
-93 GSLMVESGDLGD
+93 
-105 VMSEPTD
+105 
-112 FVDQQTDV
+112 
-120 ENIADTPSD
+120 
-129 IGSLMD
+129 
-135 ESSDIGSAMDNMDD
+135 
-149 VEPYQATP
+149 VEPYTATP

-165 EDGSVD
+165 EDGSVA
-171 SLENIMAANEDTG
+171 SLEEVMASNADTG
-184 GAPMDVEPYH
+184 DI
-194 ATPNSEIQILQED
+194 SD
-207 GTVDT
+207 TV
-212 LENIMAANADADDSS
+212 S
-227 MDVEPYQA
+227 
-235 TPNSEIPILQEDGT
+235 
-249 VDSLENIM
+249 
-257 AANAEAEGAELDGD
+257 
-271 SFDIA
+271 
-276 SPDVTDDEEPGSL
+276 
-289 DAIMSEN
+289 
-296 AENDS
+296 
-301 GELEQIGFDAVPM
+301 
-314 ADAADTPQSDITSV
+314 
-328 EEGTDTAGDDATDVG
+328 
-343 DIADPVGEPIHMTQS
+343 EPIHMTQS

-391 ELPSDDAIDE
+391 ELPTDDAIDE

-409 DPNEQWEIGNNAID
+409 DPNEQWEIGNNAIND
-423 NTVEAMRD
+423 TVEAMRD

-445 AIVMAERARMQD
+445 AIVMTERARMQD

-479 MQSDMTDVPAQDI
+479 VQGEMTDVPAQDI
-492 PNVEQAADTV
+492 PAVEQAADTV
-502 EATDMVADVPQ
+502 EATDVVADVPQ